1 MIYLN
6 NTATSFPKP
15 EAVHKAVNE
24 YVMTPPV
31 HSARSSFER
40 EMEDIDYCCRSKL
53 AQLFNAPDPYHI
65 VFSSGSTESLNLAIK
80 GSGLEGGH
88 VVSTAIEHNSVI
100 RPLKMME
107 LEGKIE
113 LSFANC
119 DKYGNVKP
127 EDIENEIKPNTRAI
141 VLNHSSNVTGSI
153 TDIEKVAKIAH
164 KHNCLIIVDAS
175 QSAGNIP
182 IDVSAWDID
191 LLAFTGHKS
200 LFGYS
205 GIGGLYVKEGI
216 NLKPFKVG
224 GTGVLSEVLV
234 QPDGFPLHY
243 EAGTPNSVGIVSL
256 KAGVEYILGIGID
269 KIHAKKSQQV
279 LYMIEELKD
288 HPDLT
293 IYTSIENNN
302 LSNFCFNINGIVPEE
317 VGYIFESSY
326 DIIVRTGIHCAP
338 LLLEPVG
345 VHPWGTVRCSPSYFT
360 TEEEIEKFIDSVK
373 DITKVFLRRR
383 KPQ

>member
-15 EAVHKAVNE
+15 KEVHIAVNE
-24 YVMTPPV
+24 YVNTPPV

-40 EMEDIDYCCRSKL
+40 EMEDIDYCCRAKL
-53 AQLFNAPDPYHI
+53 AELFNAPDPYHI

-80 GSGLEGGH
+80 GTGLEGGH

-107 LEGKIE
+107 IDGKIE
-113 LSFANC
+113 LTFVNC
-119 DKYGNVKP
+119 DKTGYVNP
-127 EDIENEIKPNTRAI
+127 DDIEDAIKPNTRAV

-164 KHNCLIIVDAS
+164 KHNCIIIVDAS

-182 IDVSAWDID
+182 IDVTAWNID

-205 GIGGLYVKEGI
+205 GTGGLYIREGI

-256 KAGVEYILGIGID
+256 KTGVEFILNTGID
-269 KIHAKKSQQV
+269 KIHKRKSQHV
-279 LYMIEELKD
+279 LNMINELKD

-293 IYTSIENNN
+293 IYTTIENNN

-317 VGYIFESSY
+317 VGYILESSY

-360 TEEEIEKFIDSVK
+360 TDEEIEKFIDSVK
-373 DITKVFLRRR
+373 EITKLFLRKR
-383 KPQ
+383 K

>member
-1 MIYLN
+1 
-6 NTATSFPKP
+6 
-15 EAVHKAVNE
+15 
-24 YVMTPPV
+24 
-31 HSARSSFER
+31 
-40 EMEDIDYCCRSKL
+40 
-53 AQLFNAPDPYHI
+53 
-65 VFSSGSTESLNLAIK
+65 
-80 GSGLEGGH
+80 
-88 VVSTAIEHNSVI
+88 
-100 RPLKMME
+100 MME
-107 LEGKIE
+107 IDGKIE
-113 LSFANC
+113 LTFVNC
-119 DKYGNVKP
+119 DKTGYVNSDNI
-127 EDIENEIKPNTRAI
+127 EDAIKPNTRAV

-205 GIGGLYVKEGI
+205 GTGGLYIKEGI

-243 EAGTPNSVGIVSL
+243 EAGTPNSAGIVSL
-256 KAGVEYILGIGID
+256 KTGVEFILNTGID
-269 KIHAKKSQQV
+269 KIHTRKSQHV
-279 LYMIEELKD
+279 LNMINELKD
-288 HPDLT
+288 HPDIT
-293 IYTSIENNN
+293 IYTTTENNN

-317 VGYIFESSY
+317 VGYILESSY

-360 TEEEIEKFIDSVK
+360 TDEEVAKFIDSVK
-373 DITKVFLRRR
+373 DITKVFLRKR
-383 KPQ
+383 K